1 VFETRD
7 KTTLNHRSTTFI
19 IIIEHS
25 GDGFIVVIIVYT
37 DLFIILTLYI
47 CKKKK
52 KLNGWVRPFLIQT
65 LSETTQLFQ
74 SAIDYKHRPK
84 RGCGDK
90 IFMMI

>member
-37 DLFIILTLYI
+37 DIFIILTLYI
-47 CKKKK
+47 CKKKN
-52 KLNGWVRPFLIQT
+52 LNGWVRPFLIQT

>member
-1 VFETRD
+1 MYVCMY

-52 KLNGWVRPFLIQT
+52 I
-65 LSETTQLFQ
+65 
-74 SAIDYKHRPK
+74 
-84 RGCGDK
+84 
-90 IFMMI
+90 